1 MARSKYPTFHISG
14 YVLFIIFLLFVIVFL
29 YMRQQQP
36 QQQQQQQQQQQVIG
50 IGESRYRMAPIPLQE
65 INIPTRILDSF
76 QSIGVINVEDKILPL
91 YGRRIRDR
99 CNYYTRTDTYNPV
112 PIPIHFKKRDCMDD
126 IGCEELM
133 SGDDI
138 KVEAMNKHGKV
149 NIYKKM
155 IKYI

>member
-1 MARSKYPTFHISG
+1 MARSKYPTFRISG

-29 YMRQQQP
+29 LLNMRQQNQQP
-36 QQQQQQQQQQQVIG
+36 QQQQTLIG

-65 INIPTRILDSF
+65 INIPTRVLDSF

-91 YGRRIRDR
+91 YGRRLRDR
-99 CNYYTRTDTYNPV
+99 WNYYTRTDTYNPV